1 VAGAPHSTSDG
12 VGTPTA
18 LARREL
24 GAGLLAANIGISGA
38 NVVLITNDGNADM
51 VTRCR
56 RRDRG
61 GRR

>member
-1 VAGAPHSTSDG
+1 
-12 VGTPTA
+12 
-18 LARREL
+18 
-24 GAGLLAANIGISGA
+24 LAANIGISGA

-61 GRR
+61 GRH